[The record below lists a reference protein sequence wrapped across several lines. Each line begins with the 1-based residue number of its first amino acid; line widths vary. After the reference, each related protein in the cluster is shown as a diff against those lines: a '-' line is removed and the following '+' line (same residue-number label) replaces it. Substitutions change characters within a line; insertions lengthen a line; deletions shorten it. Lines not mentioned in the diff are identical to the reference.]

1 LLALKRSRS
10 AAPRFRDRGSL
21 SRPGWQKLDGNPAAV
36 GIAAAGNQLFQL
48 HKDGSIWRST
58 GAGCSGSSCPGWQM
72 LDDNPAATAIV
83 SAGNQLFQLHKDGS
97 IWRSTGARCS
107 GSSCPGWQKLD
118 SNAAT
123 IALASGGMQIALE
136 RSVGAWSLGGRSGV
150 DRVAHGRRPRKS
162 RPREVRSWT

>member
-1 LLALKRSRS
+1 
-10 AAPRFRDRGSL
+10 
-21 SRPGWQKLDGNPAAV
+21 
-36 GIAAAGNQLFQL
+36 
-48 HKDGSIWRST
+48 
-58 GAGCSGSSCPGWQM
+58 M

-123 IALASGGMQIALE
+123 IALA
-136 RSVGAWSLGGRSGV
+136 
-150 DRVAHGRRPRKS
+150 
-162 RPREVRSWT
+162 